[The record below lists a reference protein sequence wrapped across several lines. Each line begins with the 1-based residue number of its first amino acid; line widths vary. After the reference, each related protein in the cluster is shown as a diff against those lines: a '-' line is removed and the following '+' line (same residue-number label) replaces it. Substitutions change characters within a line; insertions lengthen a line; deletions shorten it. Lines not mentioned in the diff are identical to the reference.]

1 MGAENMKLILKPK
14 PPYDFTLH
22 PKFFGFHKPVPE
34 VYENGVWKRALR
46 LQSGKIVPLK
56 VMMLGSVDEPRLE
69 ANIFE
74 EADAKEQR
82 EIKNK
87 LSWIFSTE
95 TNFKELYRFMDKD
108 PILKNVKEKLYGLR
122 PFNYATVYEG
132 VVKSIVQQ
140 QISLLVSMYMT
151 FRLVERFGD
160 AVKVGKE
167 VYYEFPSPIILA
179 DATIDEL
186 KACGL
191 SRQKATY
198 IKGFSEKVAK
208 GEFDPEALRNLSS
221 EEIIAALTQ
230 FKGIGRWTAELVIVT
245 STGKEALPAD
255 DLGARRAVSKFFFG
269 GKLISGD
276 ELRKFSEKWGKFK
289 GMVTYYLIC
298 AERLD

>member
-1 MGAENMKLILKPK
+1 MKFILKPK

-46 LQSGKIVPLK
+46 LESGKVVPLR
-56 VMMLGSVDEPRLE
+56 VRMLGSVDEPRLE
-69 ANIFE
+69 ANVLNE
-74 EADAKEQR
+74 VDRKER
-82 EIKNK
+82 SEIKSK

-95 TNFKELYRFMDKD
+95 SDLKELYAFMDRD
-108 PILKNVKEKLYGLR
+108 PVLRSVKHRLYGLR
-122 PFNYATVYEG
+122 PFNYSTVFEG

-140 QISLLVSMYMT
+140 QISLIVSMYMT
-151 FRLVERFGD
+151 SRLVERFGD
-160 AVKVGKE
+160 AVKVEKN
-167 VYYEFPSPIILA
+167 YFFEFPSPSALA
-179 DATIDEL
+179 NATTNEL

-198 IKGFSEKVAK
+198 IKNFSEKVAK
-208 GEFDPEALRNLSS
+208 GEFNPEALSNCSS
-221 EEIIAALTQ
+221 EEIVAALTR

-255 DLGARRAVSKFFFG
+255 DLGARRAISKFFLG

-276 ELRKFSEKWGKFK
+276 ELRKFSEKWRKFK